1 MSIIKSLQEVLNNQE
16 PIVFETK
23 DGSSIHIEPEHA
35 VSLASVHDNMNKENQ
50 EKMRNMME
58 ESEEQF
64 VKVLSFCNSQLNE
77 EE

>member
-1 MSIIKSLQEVLNNQE
+1 MSIIKSLQEVLNNEQ

-35 VSLASVHDNMNKENQ
+35 NSIASVHDQMSKENQ
-50 EKMRNMME
+50 QKMRNMLE
-58 ESEEQF
+58 ESEEKF